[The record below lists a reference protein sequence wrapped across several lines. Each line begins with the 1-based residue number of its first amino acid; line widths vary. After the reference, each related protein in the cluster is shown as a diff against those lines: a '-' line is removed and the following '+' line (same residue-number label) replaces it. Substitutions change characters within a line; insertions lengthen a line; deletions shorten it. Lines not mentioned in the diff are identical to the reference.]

1 MKTVK
6 IFESVKDDLGQEV
19 EDLHMAG
26 GVQTSN
32 KGGTTV
38 KKGNSSFDQ

>member
-19 EDLHMAG
+19 EGLHMAG